1 MKCLFDCVI
10 VFKKTKLRYGVES
23 LFNDL
28 SKFNAEISLNT
39 LCMNL
44 ISMWLHILIFLII
57 RRYCNE
63 FEDIFCIVTF
73 KHAPIKLKNKNNT
86 N

>member
-10 VFKKTKLRYGVES
+10 VLKKTKLRYGVEY
-23 LFNDL
+23 LFNEL

-44 ISMWLHILIFLII
+44 ISIRLHILIFLNIG
-57 RRYCNE
+57 RCCNE
-63 FEDIFCIVTF
+63 FEDIFV
-73 KHAPIKLKNKNNT
+73 L
-86 N
+86 